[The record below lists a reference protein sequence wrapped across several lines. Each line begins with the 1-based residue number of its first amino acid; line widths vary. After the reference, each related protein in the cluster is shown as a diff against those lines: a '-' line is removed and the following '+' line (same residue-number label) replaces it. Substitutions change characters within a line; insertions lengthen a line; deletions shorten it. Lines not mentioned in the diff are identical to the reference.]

1 MAQRNEMPRPSGNPP
16 RHAAELKGIDGA
28 TARIRV
34 LGGAKRARV
43 DARTRAPHGRC
54 ACGGTVRGVPTGP
67 REEGRPFG
75 RNDVGR
81 AAACP
86 KVRVAS
92 ARFTVSKRDRAAGA
106 PVSPDGRTG
115 TVGPH
120 DGSGTGTTDSGRGDW
135 SFRQVPFLAMAVVW
149 IVAIYAVSRDRAMEQ
164 LLFVGTGMLLLGAP
178 MCLAGI
184 CSGALRRQRKVSA
197 MFRQQG
203 WLYSLLLGRWPR
215 ILAWSIWGLAM
226 SGLLLLQLHF
236 YDRVGW
242 AVLVLVVPLF
252 SAIFTVMRRRL
263 SHAGMHED
271 VAFTQALAGSR
282 WVCAAL
288 MVLLYVVAM
297 TWLGDSPRFATIE
310 AAVAART
317 GVAEAWSGNAL
328 VGEALRGLAYFHGVE
343 GFVLGELR
351 AMDVAS
357 GWWLFALIVT
367 GFGNFA
373 LLYNACL
380 ALSCFGIPRAAFVRA
395 ELCPRSS
402 SGAFTIAVVA
412 TFLPVFILLPL
423 LAQFEPMAS
432 EIADRRERAEETASP
447 ILEAVLRVERIEGDA
462 NCSAEAR
469 RDDGGSGCLYRAGT
483 VEAIRIARSDAAGRV
498 GAAADELRREVDAA
512 FARLESEAVEEYLD
526 WYYSLA
532 GEYGRLWMLLRGGA
546 ARLERH
552 VKEKG
557 LETFGREE
565 YFEGVEAAIDRV
577 FDVEGQASDA
587 YEREVRSILDRNRLD
602 AGQGQVE
609 VVLTESLDSILQP
622 SFHQDFLPAAHRFGV
637 AGVGGSAAG
646 AGVARVVAH
655 KVTAKI
661 LGKSLIKLGVKMPIK
676 ALASKAG
683 ASAAAGGVAGSVVPF
698 AGTAVGAVA
707 GFVVGIGGGVAIDG
721 ALLGLEEAL
730 AREDFRR
737 EIVAAIRE
745 TRREFEDQHFGRID
759 SSSGAAF

>member
-1 MAQRNEMPRPSGNPP
+1 MP
-16 RHAAELKGIDGA
+16 
-28 TARIRV
+28 AR
-34 LGGAKRARV
+34 
-43 DARTRAPHGRC
+43 
-54 ACGGTVRGVPTGP
+54 P
-67 REEGRPFG
+67 REERKAFS
-75 RNDVGR
+75 RTHVGR
-81 AAACP
+81 AAACQ
-86 KVRVAS
+86 KVQVVGV
-92 ARFTVSKRDRAAGA
+92 RFIVSKRNSAAGA
-106 PVSPDGRTG
+106 QPSSIGRTG
-115 TVGPH
+115 TVGPR
-120 DGSGTGTTDSGRGDW
+120 DGSGTGATDAGRGDW
-135 SFRQVPFLAMAVVW
+135 SFGRVPFFVMAAAW
-149 IVAIYAVSRDRAMEQ
+149 LVAIYAVSRDRAMEQ

-184 CSGALRRQRKVSA
+184 CSGTLRRQRKVSA

-203 WLYSLLLGRWPR
+203 WLYSLLVGRWPR
-215 ILAWSIWGLAM
+215 ILAWSIWAVAM
-226 SGLLLLQLHF
+226 SSLLLLQLHF

-252 SAIFTVMRRRL
+252 PAVFTFMRRRL
-263 SHAGMHED
+263 SHAGMHGD
-271 VAFTQALAGSR
+271 MAFTQALAGSR
-282 WVCAAL
+282 WLCAAL

-297 TWLGDSPRFATIE
+297 TWLGDSPRYVTIE

-317 GVAEAWSGNAL
+317 EVAEAWSGNAL
-328 VGEALRGLAYFHGVE
+328 VGESLRGLAYFHGVE
-343 GFVLGELR
+343 AFVLGELR
-351 AMDVAS
+351 AMEVAS
-357 GWWLFALIVT
+357 GWWLFALGVT

-380 ALSCFGIPRAAFVRA
+380 ALSCFGFPRAAFVQA
-395 ELCPRSS
+395 ELCPRSG
-402 SGAFTIAVVA
+402 SGAFTVAVVA

-447 ILEAVLRVERIEGDA
+447 IVEAVLRVERIEGDA

-483 VEAIRIARSDAAGRV
+483 VEAIRIARSDAAVRV
-498 GAAADELRREVDAA
+498 GAAADELRREVDVA

-552 VKEKG
+552 MTDKG
-557 LETFGREE
+557 HETFGQEE
-565 YFEGVEAAIDRV
+565 VFERVAAAMERV
-577 FDVEGQASDA
+577 FVVEGQARTA
-587 YEREVRSILDRNRLD
+587 YERAVRSILDSNRLD
-602 AGQGQVE
+602 AGRGEVE
-609 VVLTESLDSILQP
+609 VVLTESLDNILQP
-622 SFHQDFLPAAHRFGV
+622 SFHQDFLPATHRFGV

-661 LGKSLIKLGVKMPIK
+661 IGKSLIKVGAKMPIK

-683 ASAAAGGVAGSVVPF
+683 ASAAAGGLAGSVVPV
-698 AGTAVGAVA
+698 AGTAVGAFA

-745 TRREFEDQHFGRID
+745 ARREFEDQYFGRIA
-759 SSSGAAF
+759 SSGSPAF